1 MRFTKAAFPGVLITR
16 MVILWWRC
24 LCIVKGGRGLSRD
37 FHDVGCTVQ
46 NYPCHRYWTGWMWV
60 PLRPKMAFSSLVANI
75 AVSRSHKR
83 MWCVAGSAEGGGYQL
98 FQNCAAQSQNEV
110 GLDMKLDSRVTWWLQ
125 PLPTLLLP
133 TAGELIL
140 PVGPC
145 QHSPAASLVV
155 LSQHRSRALN
165 GLQSGKQHV
174 NLGDRGEQAT
184 QASCKAEFAK
194 CCLHQGRC
202 NNKLQRFCLEKQTVK
217 HRRWGRRVLCSFT
230 RLLLFVNS
238 G

>member
-1 MRFTKAAFPGVLITR
+1 MHSAK
-16 MVILWWRC
+16 
-24 LCIVKGGRGLSRD
+24 
-37 FHDVGCTVQ
+37 
-46 NYPCHRYWTGWMWV
+46 YPCHRYWTGWMWV

-83 MWCVAGSAEGGGYQL
+83 IWRVAGSAEGRGYQL

-125 PLPTLLLP
+125 SLPALPLP

-155 LSQHRSRALN
+155 LPQHRGCALN
-165 GLQSGKQHV
+165 SLQSGKQHV
-174 NLGDRGEQAT
+174 NLGDRGEPAYPGFLQ
-184 QASCKAEFAK
+184 SWICKMLSPSRAM
-194 CCLHQGRC
+194 
-202 NNKLQRFCLEKQTVK
+202 
-217 HRRWGRRVLCSFT
+217 
-230 RLLLFVNS
+230 
-238 G
+238 